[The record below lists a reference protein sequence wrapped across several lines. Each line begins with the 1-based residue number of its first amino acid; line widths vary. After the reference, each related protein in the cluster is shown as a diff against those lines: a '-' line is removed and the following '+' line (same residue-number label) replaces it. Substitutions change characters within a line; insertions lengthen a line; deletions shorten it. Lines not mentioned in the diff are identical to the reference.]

1 MKGVTINLK
10 TLLQLFDN
18 NLEAL
23 SLTLDT
29 RVDAVKNCIEGKSSL
44 SAAKIAEKITNL
56 YGVQASSAWQSSE
69 IKKIK
74 VSDFDKLSKAQR
86 IKSNLLTILNE
97 HFYGNIENYGKFLG
111 CKPRKLSDALSGVIS
126 PYITRQAQSALNV
139 KHLHK
144 ALPSELEINIDRK
157 LQTTLVVDLNSSL
170 LELINFLEKEMK
182 SNPEEVSRCI
192 DKLNRAYELAKA
204 PD

>member
-1 MKGVTINLK
+1 MIINLK

-56 YGVQASSAWQSSE
+56 YGVQARSAWQSSE

-97 HFYGNIENYGKFLG
+97 HFNGNIENYGKFLG
-111 CKPRKLSDALSGVIS
+111 CKPRKLSDALALSGVIS

-144 ALPSELEINIDRK
+144 TLPSELEINTDRK
-157 LQTTLVVDLNSSL
+157 LQTTIVVDLNSSL